1 MSYYDKIDPIGESK
15 EKEVKELSEKEKLEA
30 DICNLNTSIQELNNE
45 IAYFRGL
52 IDGHRIY
59 SDDVYHRGQLKM
71 FCQRLKNNLK
81 QLESSRDGIV
91 GFINVFV
98 EQ

>member
-15 EKEVKELSEKEKLEA
+15 EKEVKKLSEKEKLEA
-30 DICNLNTSIQELNNE
+30 DICNLNTSIQVLKNE
-45 IAYFRGL
+45 IEHLQGL
-52 IDGHRIY
+52 IDKYSIY
-59 SDDVYHRGQLKM
+59 SDDVYHRDLLKM